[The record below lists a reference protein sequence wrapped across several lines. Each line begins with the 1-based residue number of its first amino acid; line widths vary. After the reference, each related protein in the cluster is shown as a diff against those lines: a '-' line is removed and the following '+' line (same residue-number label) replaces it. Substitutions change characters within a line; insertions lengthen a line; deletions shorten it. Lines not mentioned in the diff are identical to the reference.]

1 MYQVRP
7 ELVEPALSDVQPEPE
22 PEVRG
27 LRGVQL
33 ALVVPGQTAVR
44 PLSAAPPPSLHQ
56 QHLELSGAGL
66 NTAILLY

>member
-22 PEVRG
+22 RKV
-27 LRGVQL
+27 RGVQL